1 MQQTIPLLR
10 LEGQC
15 DPVVTRVIQRMND
28 QGLQVLRSFDLKA
41 ARNAHTRCECPN
53 HGTEQCNC
61 QMIVLLVYGND
72 ARPATMIAHGH
83 NGFTELLL
91 VHSPGQAPSPEMEN
105 AIHAAILTASPHR

>member
-28 QGLQVLRSFDLKA
+28 QGLQVLRSFDLQA
-41 ARNAHTRCECPN
+41 ARNAHTRCECPY

-61 QMIVLLVYGND
+61 QLIVLLVYGD
-72 ARPATMIAHGH
+72 TTQPATLVAHGRA
-83 NGFTELLL
+83 GMTELLL
-91 VHSPGQAPSPEMEN
+91 AHSPGQAPSPEMEN
-105 AIHAAILTASPHR
+105 AIYTAILTTDPPR